1 MQRLGM
7 MSKIIAVVTGVT
19 LAIAAL
25 ATAFAQPGG
34 PPHAFY
40 GTGATPGDVI
50 VAQISHGDH
59 YDSVGEATVDADGSW
74 YINVSGVDL
83 DEIEWT
89 VNGEH
94 ADAAI
99 TSEGESQSSVVLTI
113 HMEDDSMME
122 EGDDS
127 MMEEGDGED
136 SMMEEGEDSMMEEG
150 DDDAMLD
157 EEGESLYPDTGTG
170 GLADTSGGVSAGL
183 IGLLI
188 AIGAVAVTGL
198 SLRRVRNRA

>member
-50 VAQISHGDH
+50 VAQVHHGDH
-59 YDSVGEATVDADGSW
+59 YDSVGEATVDANGEW
-74 YINVSGVDL
+74 YINVSGVDV

-122 EGDDS
+122 EGD
-127 MMEEGDGED
+127 ED
-136 SMMEEGEDSMMEEG
+136 SMMEEGEEDSMMEEG

>member
-1 MQRLGM
+1 MTRFKL
-7 MSKIIAVVTGVT
+7 MSRFTALAVAAV
-19 LAIAAL
+19 LAIASLAGSAL
-25 ATAFAQPGG
+25 AQDP
-34 PPHAFY
+34 PPHRFY
-40 GTGATPGDVI
+40 GTGATAGDEITALV
-50 VAQISHGDH
+50 SHGDH
-59 YDSVGEATVDADGSW
+59 YDEVGSATVDANGSW
-74 YINVSGVDL
+74 YIDVPAAMA
-83 DEIEWT
+83 DEVVWE

-99 TSEGESQSSVVLTI
+99 TPDGETQSSVVLTI

-122 EGDDS
+122 EGD
-127 MMEEGDGED
+127 ED
-136 SMMEEGEDSMMEEG
+136 SMMEEGEEDSMMEEG